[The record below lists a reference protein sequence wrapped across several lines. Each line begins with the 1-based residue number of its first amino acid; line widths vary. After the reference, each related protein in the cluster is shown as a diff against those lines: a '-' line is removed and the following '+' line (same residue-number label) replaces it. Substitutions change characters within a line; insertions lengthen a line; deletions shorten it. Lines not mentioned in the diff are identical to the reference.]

1 MKRGTFTTNDGRNIR
16 QVNKTIAKKIYE
28 SGGTVYLLS
37 SNLEFNNNITK
48 PQVTQ
53 KDGQQYAG
61 YEFGQI
67 IDKYILLN
75 CDSVR
80 GRYVNYFVEL

>member
-1 MKRGTFTTNDGRNIR
+1 MKHGTFTTNDGRNIR

-28 SGGTVYLLS
+28 SGGKVYLLS
-37 SNLEFNNNITK
+37 SKLEFDNKVNR
-48 PQVTQ
+48 PQETI
-53 KDGQQYAG
+53 KEGQQDAV
-61 YEFGQI
+61 YEFNQK

-80 GRYVNYFVEL
+80 WRYVNNFVEL

>member
-1 MKRGTFTTNDGRNIR
+1 MKRGTFTAKDGRNIR

-28 SGGTVYLLS
+28 SGGIVYLLS
-37 SNLEFNNNITK
+37 SNLDFDNKVNR
-48 PQVTQ
+48 PQETS

-61 YEFGQI
+61 YDFDTI
-67 IDKYILLN
+67 ISNYIYYN
-75 CDSVR
+75 CDTIR

>member
-28 SGGTVYLLS
+28 SGGIIYLLS
-37 SNLEFNNNITK
+37 SNLEFDNKMNS
-48 PQVTQ
+48 PQETR
-53 KDGQQYAG
+53 KDGQQFAG
-61 YEFGQI
+61 LDFDQI
-67 IDKYILLN
+67 IGNYIAFN
-75 CDSVR
+75 CDTIR